1 MKPGIRNKGNTKPI
15 KKPVIDLDSIEFET
29 IPVKSKRTS
38 AATNIEGIS
47 SIQIDGIF
55 CSSNFQKKG

>member
-15 KKPVIDLDSIEFET
+15 KKPVIDLDSIEFDT
-29 IPVKSKRTS
+29 IPEKSKSTS
-38 AATNIEGIS
+38 AATNIEGIN

-55 CSSNFQKKG
+55 CSSNFQIKG